1 MITTEEDIL
10 REYHGNKPFSLGGA
24 WRVYKAAPKI
34 PRSRIDKA
42 LQKSEIYTK
51 YKQPKKQKFFSPI
64 YVRGFRHIWQADL
77 AVFRHKDLK
86 AANYP
91 FQYMLIVI
99 DCWTRRIW
107 LEPMVSKECEET
119 IEKFDKV
126 FKSVKVLPLMIQTD
140 QGGEFK
146 CKLADR
152 YFDNKKIFTY
162 WSRTKRKCAFVER
175 VIQTIKNIFE
185 KKMERNNNKQWVS
198 LIPEVL
204 DTYMN
209 TKHTSIKMTPNEAE
223 ESKNQRKLHII
234 HNRKYKI
241 AESKRQHPKFK
252 EGDTVRLKKDTSVF
266 KRSWHKKWSDTI
278 FTIGKVLTR
287 QVVPRYVL
295 IDPRDNKAMSGH
307 PVEAD
312 LLRVRV

>member
-1 MITTEEDIL
+1 MRPL
-10 REYHGNKPFSLGGA
+10 VHQ
-24 WRVYKAAPKI
+24 RVELMEPEG
-34 PRSRIDKA
+34 RHLDKRC
-42 LQKSEIYTK
+42 
-51 YKQPKKQKFFSPI
+51 
-64 YVRGFRHIWQADL
+64 VD
-77 AVFRHKDLK
+77 VFEVAMCETL
-86 AANYP
+86 
-91 FQYMLIVI
+91 
-99 DCWTRRIW
+99 WTR
-107 LEPMVSKECEET
+107 
-119 IEKFDKV
+119 F
-126 FKSVKVLPLMIQTD
+126 
-140 QGGEFK
+140 
-146 CKLADR
+146 
-152 YFDNKKIFTY
+152 
-162 WSRTKRKCAFVER
+162 
-175 VIQTIKNIFE
+175 FE
-185 KKMERNNNKQWVS
+185 KKMESNNNKQWVS

>member
-175 VIQTIKNIFE
+175 VIQTIKNIYE
-185 KKMERNNNKQWVS
+185 KKMERNNNKQKQQKHCTRFVCCRS
-198 LIPEVL
+198 LGIRATCHYYVASSYGPTTASRA
-204 DTYMN
+204 TY
-209 TKHTSIKMTPNEAE
+209 TG
-223 ESKNQRKLHII
+223 
-234 HNRKYKI
+234 I
-241 AESKRQHPKFK
+241 AWGLMDDGWMGR
-252 EGDTVRLKKDTSVF
+252 
-266 KRSWHKKWSDTI
+266 
-278 FTIGKVLTR
+278 
-287 QVVPRYVL
+287 
-295 IDPRDNKAMSGH
+295 
-307 PVEAD
+307 
-312 LLRVRV
+312 